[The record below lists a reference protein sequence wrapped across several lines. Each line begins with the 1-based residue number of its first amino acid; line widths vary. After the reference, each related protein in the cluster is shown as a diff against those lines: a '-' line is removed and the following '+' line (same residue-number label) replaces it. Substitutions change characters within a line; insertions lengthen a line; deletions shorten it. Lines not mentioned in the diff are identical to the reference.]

1 MKSKRVKS
9 SWYGEVMR
17 DLRLSRG
24 LTQSDVARGAK
35 VDVDTVGRIETGLS
49 SGRFDFVEKIFNAL
63 DHDIEVVP
71 IDAKSES
78 YKR

>member
-24 LTQSDVARGAK
+24 LTQSDVARVAK

-49 SGRFDFVEKIFNAL
+49 SGRFDFVEKIFNW
-63 DHDIEVVP
+63 
-71 IDAKSES
+71 SEITDNLIVLLS
-78 YKR
+78 I

>member
-24 LTQSDVARGAK
+24 LTQSDVARVAK

-63 DHDIEVVP
+63 YHDIEVVP

>member
-24 LTQSDVARGAK
+24 LTQSDLSRVAK
-35 VDVDTVGRIETGLS
+35 VDFDTVDEL
-49 SGRFDFVEKIFNAL
+49 
-63 DHDIEVVP
+63 
-71 IDAKSES
+71 
-78 YKR
+78 KRD

>member
-1 MKSKRVKS
+1 MKAKRVKS

-24 LTQSDVARGAK
+24 LTQSDVARVAK

-49 SGRFDFVEKIFNAL
+49 SGRFDFVEKIFYAL